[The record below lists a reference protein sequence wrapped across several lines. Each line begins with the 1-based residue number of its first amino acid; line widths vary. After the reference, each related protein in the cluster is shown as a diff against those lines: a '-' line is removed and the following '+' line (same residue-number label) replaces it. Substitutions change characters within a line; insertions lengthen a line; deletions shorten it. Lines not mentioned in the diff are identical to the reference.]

1 MINTFKS
8 LIGNGK
14 GGLRITNQIFSD
26 EILSI
31 KNATG
36 CIFIKIVF
44 NKCTFDR
51 LNFESTAFSQCK
63 FHKCTFLESN
73 LNAAEIYQCKFDNST
88 FIKTNFSD
96 SEISETS
103 FHCSQFE
110 ETSFAQAYLENCNF
124 QDTKFKDTD
133 TRGLCAIIEDSKIS
147 MQGWS
152 ISFSGGFNFDK
163 LLEFIN
169 SI

>member
-8 LIGNGK
+8 LLGNRK
-14 GGLRITNQIFSD
+14 GDLRITNQKFSD
-26 EILSI
+26 EIISI

-36 CIFIKIVF
+36 YIFIKIVF

-51 LNFESTAFSQCK
+51 LNFGSTAFSQCN
-63 FHKCTFLESN
+63 FHKCTFIESN

-88 FIKTNFSD
+88 FIKSDFSE
-96 SEISETS
+96 SEISETN

-110 ETSFAQAYLENCNF
+110 EASFAQAYLENCNF

-133 TRGLCAIIEDSKIS
+133 TRGLCAIIVDSKFCI
-147 MQGWS
+147 QGCS
-152 ISFSGGFNFDK
+152 ISLNGGFNFDK
-163 LLEFIN
+163 LLEFVN